1 MKLRSLFAGIFLIV
15 MAACAALPTTS
26 QNQNQPPEQTP
37 TLSQENDNQPIENTR
52 PTVRPD
58 LEASDPATFSM
69 AEGKLQLIEF
79 FAYW

>member
-26 QNQNQPPEQTP
+26 QNQKQTP
-37 TLSQENDNQPIENTR
+37 TLSQENDNQPIENSR

-69 AEGKLQLIEF
+69 AGGKLQLIEF